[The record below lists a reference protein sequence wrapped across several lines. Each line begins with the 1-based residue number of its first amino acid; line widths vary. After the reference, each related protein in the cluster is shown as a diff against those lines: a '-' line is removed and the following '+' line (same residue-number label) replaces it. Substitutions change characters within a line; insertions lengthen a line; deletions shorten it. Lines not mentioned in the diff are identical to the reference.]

1 MYRSITLEEDLA
13 LKETVATRFADKSSA
28 FAWRETLDTSL
39 RSPVPEIVVTRGGQ
53 EESFS
58 LADVADAIG
67 ESLTDLLI
75 SRNEPEDSI
84 FSEKN
89 RSFVS
94 SVAHRVSSSLMRQV
108 QRGGNLKLSQ
118 NDLYLLIE
126 KALIENDAHDVAK
139 SLVFKRS
146 LERTG
151 EISID
156 EEPQE
161 MPVRL
166 IRRNGNVVPWSETKI
181 EQAVSRAFLTLK
193 LDPAPAATIAQAVTT
208 NVRTGDQAFVHIED
222 IQDLVENELMRQ
234 EHFDVARH
242 YFRYREERA
251 RHREENAAQPEDP
264 AQESFVTVTTEDG
277 RSDFWDGSELKKRIQ
292 FAMIGLKL
300 SVSEDDIEKE
310 LRRSIGTEISAG
322 DLKKTIILNSKTLL
336 EKDADMSKFAGR
348 ILLSYIYEEVL
359 PWNIQKDGVESLKQ
373 AHKENFK
380 AYLKHGVEIKRISPD
395 ILEKYDLDRLADALD
410 PSADLDFDFLGI
422 QTLYDRYLNV
432 DKTGDKPR
440 RMETP
445 QFFWM
450 RVAMGLFKAE
460 KSNAEDWVIRLYN
473 LYKGRRFCSST
484 PTLFNSGT
492 LHSQLS
498 SCYLYKVDDS
508 IESIMHRGIA
518 ENAFL
523 SKWAGGLG
531 GSWTAV
537 RGTGG
542 YIQGTNGE
550 SQGVIPFLKLH
561 NDQLIAV
568 NQGGK
573 RRGSGCA
580 YLESWHNDIEDFL
593 ELRVNTGDERRRT
606 HDMNTANWI
615 PDLFMKRME
624 ARQQWTLL
632 RSNDCP
638 DLHDLYGK
646 AFEQRYTE
654 YEAMAEEGKI
664 WSRKVEAIDLWKR
677 ILKMIFETGHP
688 WITFKDPCN
697 LRSPQDHAGVIHS
710 SNLCTE
716 ITLNTS
722 DEETAVCN
730 LGSVVLDTH
739 ITKDGMLDHE
749 MLRETVTVAIRAL
762 DNVIDINFYPTD
774 AAKTANSRH
783 RPIGLGVMGLQN
795 ALFKKNL
802 QFASEAAV
810 DFNDEFMEA
819 ISYYAYSASSEL
831 AGERGTYNSYK
842 GSKWDRGI
850 LPQDTV
856 DLLEDERGVKVE
868 VPRGGKMD
876 WRPVRESIAQNGM
889 RNSNVLAIAPTATI
903 SNIMG
908 TTPCI
913 EPNYTNLFVKS
924 NLGGDFTVLNPV
936 LVNDLKK
943 EGLWSSEMIDQLKY
957 FNGEL
962 ADIEGIPEHLK
973 AKHKTVFEVGYQA
986 IIDAAA
992 RRQKW
997 IDQSQSVNLFLAKPD
1012 MKSLSHMYRHAWHT
1026 GLKTTY
1032 YLRTRQGSDIEK
1044 STVSKA
1050 EKKQYTPEEVKAC
1063 SIEAMMNGEEC
1074 EACQ

>member
-75 SRNEPEDSI
+75 SRNEPEDTI

-193 LDPAPAATIAQAVTT
+193 LDPTPAAKIAQAVTT
-208 NVRTGDQAFVHIED
+208 KVRTGDQAFVHIED

-277 RSDFWDGSELKKRIQ
+277 RSDFWDGTELKRRIQ

-300 SVSEDDIEKE
+300 SVSEEDIEKE

-373 AHKENFK
+373 AHRENFK
-380 AYLKHGVEIKRISPD
+380 SYLKHGIEIKRISPD

-460 KSNAEDWVIRLYN
+460 KTNAEDWVIRLYN

-632 RSNDCP
+632 RSNECP

-677 ILKMIFETGHP
+677 MLKMIFETGHP

-739 ITKDGMLDHE
+739 ITKDGMLDHD

-856 DLLEDERGVKVE
+856 DLLEDERGVKID

-876 WRPVRESIAQNGM
+876 WRPVRETIAQNGM

-924 NLGGDFTVLNPV
+924 NLGGDFTVLNSV

-943 EGLWSSEMIDQLKY
+943 EGLWSPEMIDQLKY

>member
-1 MYRSITLEEDLA
+1 MYRSLSLNEDQA
-13 LKETVATRFADKSSA
+13 LKETVASRAGTSTP
-28 FAWRETLDTSL
+28 FAWREILATAE
-39 RSPVPEIVVTRGGQ
+39 RNPVPEITVTRAGT
-53 EESFS
+53 EEQFS

-67 ESLTDLLI
+67 ESLTNLLI
-75 SRNEPEDSI
+75 SRETPEDDI
-84 FSEKN
+84 FSEQN

-94 SVAHRVSSSLMRQV
+94 AVAHRVSKSLMNQV

-126 KALIENDAHDVAK
+126 KALIENDAYDVAK
-139 SLVFKRS
+139 SLIFKRS
-146 LERTG
+146 LESTG
-151 EISID
+151 EISVD
-156 EEPQE
+156 AEPHEQIA
-161 MPVRL
+161 VRL
-166 IRRNGNVVPWSETKI
+166 IRRNGNVVPWSESKI
-181 EQAVSRAFLTLK
+181 EQAVARAFLTLK
-193 LDPAPAATIAQAVTT
+193 EDPTPALNVAHAVTGR
-208 NVRTGDQAFVHIED
+208 VKDGDQAFVHIED
-222 IQDLVENELMRQ
+222 VQDIVQEELMKQ
-234 EHFDVARH
+234 GHYKVAAH
-242 YFRYREERA
+242 YVRYRDERA
-251 RHREENAAQPEDP
+251 RLRAENPVEIEDP
-264 AQESFVTVTTEDG
+264 AQESFVTVTSDG
-277 RSDFWDGSELKKRIQ
+277 ASEFWDGAELKKRIQ

-300 SVSEDDIEKE
+300 SMSEEQIEHE
-310 LRRSIGTEISAG
+310 LRRSIGAEISRE

-359 PWNIQKDGVESLKQ
+359 PWNIQTDGIESLKE
-373 AHKENFK
+373 AHRQNFK
-380 AYLKHGVEIKRISPD
+380 SYLLHGVKIKRLSQD
-395 ILEKYDLDRLADALD
+395 ILDKYDLDRLADALD

-422 QTLYDRYLNV
+422 STLYDRYLQV
-432 DKTGDKPR
+432 DKTGKKPR

-450 RVAMGLFKAE
+450 RVSMGLFKAE
-460 KSNAEDWVIRLYN
+460 KTNAEDWVIRLYN

-606 HDMNTANWI
+606 HDMNTANWV

-624 ARQQWTLL
+624 ARQSWTLL
-632 RSNDCP
+632 RSNECP

-646 AFEQRYTE
+646 AFELRYLE
-654 YEAMAEEGKI
+654 YEEMAEEGKI
-664 WSRKVEAIDLWKR
+664 WSRKVEAIELWKKM
-677 ILKMIFETGHP
+677 LKMIFETGHP

-739 ITKDGMLDHE
+739 ITKDGMLDHD

-762 DNVIDINFYPTD
+762 DNVIDINFYPTE

-802 QFASEAAV
+802 QFASDAAV

-856 DLLEDERGVKVE
+856 DTLEDERGVEVK

-943 EGLWSSEMIDQLKY
+943 EGLWDSDMIDQLKY

-962 ADIEGIPEHLK
+962 ANIEGIPDHLK
-973 AKHKTVFEVGYQA
+973 QKHQTVFEVGYEA

-1032 YLRTRQGSDIEK
+1032 YLRTRQASDIEK
-1044 STVSKA
+1044 STVAKA
-1050 EKKQYTPEEVKAC
+1050 DKKQYTPEEVKAC
-1063 SIEAMMNGEEC
+1063 SIEAMMNGGEC